1 MLRCVTLTALAA
13 ALALPAAAQN
23 IVQRKLAPNS
33 LRGELVVTQAPAV
46 RLNGQPALLAPG
58 ARIRGENNLIVLSAS
73 LTGQKLVVNYTRE
86 LHGELL
92 DVWILNAAER
102 AKLWPTN
109 AEQAAAWRFDP
120 VSQTWTK

>member
-1 MLRCVTLTALAA
+1 MLRCVTLAA
-13 ALALPAAAQN
+13 VAATLALPAAAQN
-23 IVQRKLAPNS
+23 VVQRKLAPKS
-33 LRGELVVTQAPAV
+33 LRGELVVTQTPAV
-46 RLNGQPALLAPG
+46 LLNGQPALLAPG

-92 DVWILNAAER
+92 DVWILNTSER
-102 AKLWPTN
+102 AKLWPKS
-109 AEQAAAWRFDP
+109 AEEAARWRFDP